1 LSITYGNGQN
11 VPLFVLTI
19 GKRIFSNDDE
29 YWQKSRFYVWI
40 KYLGCGQMKIT
51 KYNKLV
57 RDRIPEII
65 EKSGKKAIVQK
76 LDDEAYKKFLD
87 EKLGEELQE
96 YLDSDSVDEL
106 ADLVEVIHSIL
117 KYKRIEITGFYGIQK
132 KKAEER
138 GAFEKRLLLKEVIE
152 K

>member
-1 LSITYGNGQN
+1 
-11 VPLFVLTI
+11 
-19 GKRIFSNDDE
+19 
-29 YWQKSRFYVWI
+29 
-40 KYLGCGQMKIT
+40 MKII

-152 K
+152 E

>member
-1 LSITYGNGQN
+1 
-11 VPLFVLTI
+11 
-19 GKRIFSNDDE
+19 
-29 YWQKSRFYVWI
+29 
-40 KYLGCGQMKIT
+40 MKII

-87 EKLGEELQE
+87 EKLVEELQE

-152 K
+152 E